1 MSECG
6 QVGLISTLILLVQ
19 ALKRNENNLL
29 HHDPPAEGISDA
41 FSSV

>member
-6 QVGLISTLILLVQ
+6 QVGLISVLILLVQ

-29 HHDPPAEGISDA
+29 HRDPPTGGIWDA
-41 FSSV
+41 FSLV